1 MSPRVTAADRLRR
14 IVTILPWIAHRDG
27 PTIDEICE
35 RFVVD
40 RNDLLADLDVAF
52 LIGVPPYTPDQ
63 LIDVIVEDDRVWVTL
78 GEYFTRP
85 LTLSA
90 TEALGLLSAASIAAA
105 FERAEADDPLTSAMA
120 KLRGAL
126 GLASEDALAVS
137 LGSGT
142 EHLAALR
149 DALEPRRLVEID
161 YYSHGRDEQ
170 RRRVI
175 EPLRLWAAQGQ
186 WYVDAW
192 CRAAEARRRF
202 RVDRIVSA
210 TVLDELAPTRTLD
223 PPASGAVFNAAGA
236 ESSIVFELAD
246 DDRWLLDSTPLESI
260 DPLGHGRVRVKV
272 AIGGRAFLERL
283 LLRLGD
289 RATILTFDSP
299 EGTGAN
305 AAAAVRSAAARRV
318 LQCYATP
325 KR

>member
-1 MSPRVTAADRLRR
+1 MTAADRLRR

-63 LIDVIVEDDRVWVTL
+63 LIDVIVEDDRVWVKL

-170 RRRVI
+170 RRR
-175 EPLRLWAAQGQ
+175 AH
-186 WYVDAW
+186 
-192 CRAAEARRRF
+192 RR
-202 RVDRIVSA
+202 VQ
-210 TVLDELAPTRTLD
+210 
-223 PPASGAVFNAAGA
+223 
-236 ESSIVFELAD
+236 
-246 DDRWLLDSTPLESI
+246 
-260 DPLGHGRVRVKV
+260 
-272 AIGGRAFLERL
+272 AFLEVAEL
-283 LLRLGD
+283 LKG
-289 RATILTFDSP
+289 
-299 EGTGAN
+299 
-305 AAAAVRSAAARRV
+305 
-318 LQCYATP
+318 
-325 KR
+325 